1 MRPGF
6 HGLPTASSP
15 RMRRFNADSAS
26 GHRAANETA
35 KCPESLRPISVLPSS
50 GSRISSPRRALPL
63 RHRYYGLMRQSPWF
77 SSPSALA
84 SFEESLPVAT
94 SPGYPQGPSRRY
106 LCESFLGCLVPC
118 HGGPTGCACL
128 FLPRCHRPSPT
139 EVWVGFPLHPRTR
152 FFHGAFFD
160 AADIS

>member
-6 HGLPTASSP
+6 RGLPTASSP
-15 RMRRFNADSAS
+15 PMRRFSAGSVS
-26 GHRAANETA
+26 GHRAAEETA
-35 KCPESLRPISVLPSS
+35 KCPESLRPISAVPTSGSSLPSS
-50 GSRISSPRRALPL
+50 EGVAPPSSLLRTHAPVPLVLLSFGLSLVPGVLAGCYQPRLP
-63 RHRYYGLMRQSPWF
+63 
-77 SSPSALA
+77 
-84 SFEESLPVAT
+84 T
-94 SPGYPQGPSRRY
+94 GPSRRY

-152 FFHGAFFD
+152 FFRGAFFD